1 MSEEN
6 KELIFFTILIII
18 TSIGSFIA
26 GYYYGVG

>member
-6 KELIFFTILIII
+6 KELIVFIILIIA
-18 TSIGSFIA
+18 TSIGSFMA